1 MNHGAVPPSSS
12 RRPAGSGQAS
22 GGPADP
28 GLSSAALRGA
38 VDLSALANRASARQ
52 SAGQAAGQQ
61 GGPESGAGGGR
72 KPRFVVDVNDAS
84 FEQLMQLSGQVIC
97 LVGLYADQVPGS
109 QEAIDALVPLVAKHR
124 GRIAL
129 GRVRGEEAPSVF
141 QAFQLQAVPAA
152 VALIKGQPVPIFQ
165 GNPPQDWDSVFSQL
179 IQLGDEHGVT
189 ESIPD
194 SGDGGE
200 EEGQDAPEPAL
211 SEEEQ
216 AALDAI
222 GREDYAEAERLY
234 DSILANSPADE
245 AAKQGR
251 LNAQLLGRLHGA
263 DVAAA
268 RERAAADQD
277 DLEAQLL
284 VADADVTNGHVE
296 DALTRLIR
304 FVASHAGEERE
315 AARVRIV
322 DLFTVIGAD
331 HPAVGEARRKLAA
344 ALF

>member
-1 MNHGAVPPSSS
+1 MNHGAVPSSSS
-12 RRPAGSGQAS
+12 RRPAGSGQTS

-38 VDLSALANRASARQ
+38 VDLSALANRSAAQQAS
-52 SAGQAAGQQ
+52 GQQ
-61 GGPESGAGGGR
+61 AGGASGAEGGR

-109 QEAIDALVPLVAKHR
+109 QEAIDALVPLVAR
-124 GRIAL
+124 QNGRIAL
-129 GRVRGEEAPSVF
+129 GRVRGEDAPSVF

-165 GNPPQDWDSVFSQL
+165 GNPPQDWDSIFAQL

-200 EEGQDAPEPAL
+200 DGGEDAQEPQL
-211 SEEEQ
+211 SAEEQ
-216 AALDAI
+216 AALEAI

-263 DVAAA
+263 DVSSA

-284 VADADVTNGHVE
+284 VADSDVANGHVE

-304 FVASHAGEERE
+304 FIALHGGEERE
-315 AARVRIV
+315 AARARIV
-322 DLFTVIGAD
+322 DLFTLIGGD